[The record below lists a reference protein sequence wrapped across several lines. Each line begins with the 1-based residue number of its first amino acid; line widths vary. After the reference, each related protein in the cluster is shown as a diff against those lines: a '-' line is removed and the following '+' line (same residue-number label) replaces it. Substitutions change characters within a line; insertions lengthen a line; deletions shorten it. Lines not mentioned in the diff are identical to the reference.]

1 MTIVD
6 DWRGFFMFEK
16 TTVAFFPVPFPSRS
30 EQQRIQ
36 DAFFDKRPTGD
47 GQASDPLTVEALEAQ
62 KGNLLED
69 NYNWFFLWLWFE
81 LLPHEINGLKG
92 PKTWKASVNKKSR
105 KLLHAYQQKL
115 IKIPRPKRWKVIP
128 IKHKRQEATL
138 TLIEAKK

>member
-62 KGNLLED
+62 AGNLLEE
-69 NYNWFFLWLWFE
+69 NYNWFFLSLWFE
-81 LLPHEINGLKG
+81 LLPHEIKWAEGSEDVEGVSQQEESQATARL
-92 PKTWKASVNKKSR
+92 PAKAN
-105 KLLHAYQQKL
+105 
-115 IKIPRPKRWKVIP
+115 
-128 IKHKRQEATL
+128 
-138 TLIEAKK
+138 